1 MIGEGFTMDDL
12 RYQVDLL
19 TALNQKLNSDI
30 NIYEK
35 ICNNSNT
42 AVIYVNCI
50 NDSVRVIGKLDDI
63 FDAEITCISDIYS
76 FIEMFKEQFR
86 DEITNLFFLERTNA
100 KEAMVECCLNDNK
113 TWYFLKS
120 VIFENSDGIVSDKII
135 SIHNFTKNHNK
146 TEELTYLAYYDNL
159 TNLYNRN
166 YFITKLRDFVDKA
179 EKNKRIVSVMLADID
194 DFRKISDS
202 RGLIIGDEIIQ
213 NVGLF
218 INSLTNS
225 NLIASRF
232 DSDLFCIAI
241 YDPNEKNNI
250 DSVYSRIKE
259 YLANPIKLTDG
270 SEITV
275 TISVG
280 VSEYPEATNNP
291 LALINCAEVVMIKSK
306 EKGKN
311 MICYYDSQIINAFLH
326 DVELENKLKEALYT
340 NKLFLNYQPQFY
352 SDSRKLR
359 GVEALIRWKDANGMM
374 ISPSEFIPISEKNG
388 SIIDIGDFVL
398 DECIRKF
405 MEWQR
410 RFDYD
415 MILSVNISSI
425 QYKRADFVPKVL
437 SVLNKYG
444 TNPHNLELE
453 ITESV
458 LIDDFD
464 SIVSKMLI
472 LKDYGIK
479 VSLDDFGTGF
489 SSLSYLVKL
498 PIDTL
503 KIDKSFISNVT
514 LNESSRVVTESIIS
528 MANRLGFNTIAE
540 GVETEAQLNFLTGI
554 NCDIIQG
561 YYLGKPVSA
570 DKIEELLIRLI

>member
-1 MIGEGFTMDDL
+1 MDDL

-30 NIYEK
+30 SIYEK

-42 AVIYVNCI
+42 VVIYVNFI
-50 NDSVRVIGKLDDI
+50 NDSVRVIGKLNEFYNADI
-63 FDAEITCISDIYS
+63 NCISDIYS
-76 FIEMFKEQFR
+76 FIDIFKEEYR
-86 DEITNLFFLERTNA
+86 DDITNLFFLNKTDKR
-100 KEAMVECCLNDNK
+100 EALHECCLNDNK
-113 TWYFLKS
+113 TWYMLKS
-120 VIFENSDGIVSDKII
+120 VAFENNEGTVSDII
-135 SIHNFTKNHNK
+135 VSIHNFTKNHIK

-179 EKNKRIVSVMLADID
+179 NDNNRIVSVMLADID

-218 INSLTNS
+218 INTLTND
-225 NLIASRF
+225 NIIASRF

-241 YDPNEKNNI
+241 YDPNEKNNV
-250 DSVYSRIKE
+250 DSVYSKIKE
-259 YLANPIKLTDG
+259 YLSSPIKLTDG

-280 VSEYPEATNNP
+280 VSEYPEATDNP

-326 DVELENKLKEALYT
+326 DVELENKLKEAIYT

-359 GVEALIRWKDANGMM
+359 GVEALIRWKDSNGMM

-388 SIIDIGDFVL
+388 TIVDIGDFVL

-410 RFDYD
+410 KFEYD
-415 MILSVNISSI
+415 MVLSVNISSI
-425 QYKRADFVPKVL
+425 QYKRNDFVSKL
-437 SVLNKYG
+437 LAALNKYG
-444 TNPHNLELE
+444 MNPSNLELE

-489 SSLSYLVKL
+489 SSLSYLLKL

-503 KIDKSFISNVT
+503 KIDKSFIDNVT
-514 LNESSRVVTESIIS
+514 LNEPSRVITEAIVS
-528 MANRLGFNTIAE
+528 MANKLGFSTIAE
-540 GVETEAQLNFLTGI
+540 GVETDEQLNFLTGI

-561 YYLGKPVSA
+561 YLLGKPVSSE
-570 DKIEELLIRLI
+570 KIESILLRLI

>member
-1 MIGEGFTMDDL
+1 MDDL

-30 NIYEK
+30 SIYEK

-42 AVIYVNCI
+42 VVIYVNFI
-50 NDSVRVIGKLDDI
+50 NDSVRVIGKLNEFYNADI
-63 FDAEITCISDIYS
+63 NCISDIYS
-76 FIEMFKEQFR
+76 FIDIFKEEYR
-86 DEITNLFFLERTNA
+86 DDITNLFFLNKTDKR
-100 KEAMVECCLNDNK
+100 EALHECCLNDNK
-113 TWYFLKS
+113 TWYMLKS
-120 VIFENSDGIVSDKII
+120 VAFENNEGTVSDII
-135 SIHNFTKNHNK
+135 VSIHNFTKNHIK
-146 TEELTYLAYYDNL
+146 TEELTFLAYYDNL

-179 EKNKRIVSVMLADID
+179 NDNNRIVSVMLADID

-218 INSLTNS
+218 INTLTND
-225 NLIASRF
+225 NIIASRF

-241 YDPNEKNNI
+241 YDPNEKNNV
-250 DSVYSRIKE
+250 DSVYSKIKE
-259 YLANPIKLTDG
+259 YLSSPIKLTDG

-280 VSEYPEATNNP
+280 VSEYPEATDNP

-326 DVELENKLKEALYT
+326 DVELENKLKEAIYT
-340 NKLFLNYQPQFY
+340 NKLFLNYQPQYY

-359 GVEALIRWKDANGMM
+359 GVEALIRWKDSNGMM

-388 SIIDIGDFVL
+388 TIVDIGDFVL

-410 RFDYD
+410 KFEYD
-415 MILSVNISSI
+415 MVLSVNISSI
-425 QYKRADFVPKVL
+425 QYKRNDFVSKVL
-437 SVLNKYG
+437 AALNKYG
-444 TNPHNLELE
+444 MNPSNLELE

-489 SSLSYLVKL
+489 SSLSYLLKL

-503 KIDKSFISNVT
+503 KIDKSFIDNVT
-514 LNESSRVVTESIIS
+514 LNEPSRVITEAIVS
-528 MANRLGFNTIAE
+528 MANKLGFSTIAE
-540 GVETEAQLNFLTGI
+540 GVETDEQLNFLTGI

-561 YYLGKPVSA
+561 YFLGKPVSSE
-570 DKIEELLIRLI
+570 KIEGILLRLI